1 MMKLR
6 GTAVYRLL
14 CMFFCCSLV
23 AAAGTLLKSGPG
35 LHSAMP
41 AGYDV
46 VVLKPANVNLSIMG
60 LIECPEL
67 EGAQHVAAGLKSSVL
82 AADGGRMKQFPHRF
96 SFRITASLRKIVLD
110 GPANAIQVADDP
122 GELLLKLKFRV
133 KAYHGLEAREITPE
147 SVEMIGIPADIP
159 YDERVYRVGVNV
171 GDMPVTD
178 RFVIEV
184 LTPEGEVITHF
195 PFTLL

>member
-6 GTAVYRLL
+6 GTAIYRLL
-14 CMFFCCSLV
+14 CMVFCCSLV

-46 VVLKPANVNLSIMG
+46 VVLKPANVTLSLMG

-67 EGAQHVAAGLKSSVL
+67 EGAQHVATGLRSSVVS
-82 AADGGRMKQFPHRF
+82 ANGGRMKQFPHHF

-110 GPANAIQVADDP
+110 APGTSIQVAEDP
-122 GELLLKLKFRV
+122 RELLLKLKFRV
-133 KAYHGLEAREITPE
+133 KAYHALEVREITPE
-147 SVEMIGIPADIP
+147 SVEMIGLPADIP
-159 YDERVYRVGVNV
+159 YDERVYRIAVNI

-184 LTPEGEVITHF
+184 LTPEGDVLTHF
-195 PFTLL
+195 PFTIL